1 MTDEDRIAH
10 LQGEPAHDIDEA
22 DAAALDDLRDLLRDP
37 AVWAEPPGDLDD
49 RVVAAIA
56 AESSTRPSLAA
67 APAPRRMRRRAW
79 VAGAVA
85 AAAVVVAAVLVTG
98 VVSDS
103 GGASRT
109 RLQVALAAVG
119 PAGPASTVGPA
130 GPASTVG
137 PAGPSGSG
145 SLTRT
150 DAGWRIELTISDL
163 PRLDNGAYYQA
174 WLKNDAGLLVPIGT
188 FNQGGRVT
196 LWAGVS
202 PLDFPTVTVTVEAAD
217 GNQASSGQ
225 RVLAGTAKPPS

>member
-1 MTDEDRIAH
+1 MTGEDRIAH
-10 LQGEPAHDIDEA
+10 LQGEPAADLDEA

-37 AVWAEPPGDLDD
+37 AVWAEPPADLDD

-56 AESSTRPSLAA
+56 AEAGTPPSLAA
-67 APAPRRMRRRAW
+67 TPARRRRRPRAW
-79 VAGAVA
+79 VAAAVA
-85 AAAVVVAAVLVTG
+85 AAAVVLAAVLAAG
-98 VVSDS
+98 VMS
-103 GGASRT
+103 GGGPGRGT

-119 PAGPASTVGPA
+119 PAGP
-130 GPASTVG
+130 
-137 PAGPSGSG
+137 SGSG
-145 SLTRT
+145 TLTRT

-196 LWAGVS
+196 FWAGVS
-202 PLDFPTVTVTVEAAD
+202 PVDFPTLTVTVEAAD

-225 RVLAGTAKPPS
+225 RVLAGTAKSAG